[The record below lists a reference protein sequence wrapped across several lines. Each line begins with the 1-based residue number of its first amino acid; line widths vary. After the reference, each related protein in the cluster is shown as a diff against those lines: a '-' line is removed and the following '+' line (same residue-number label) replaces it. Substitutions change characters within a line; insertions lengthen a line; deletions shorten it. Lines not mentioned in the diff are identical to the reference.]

1 MAKRW
6 TIPFV
11 SRQSKQCRIDIYD
24 PAYSGAATELSTNNA
39 NAPGVAA
46 EDPFYFEEDDDEDLL
61 NVVRIKTGYIN
72 LIETTF
78 GGLDDIYPTS
88 WNSRYV
94 EVYYDSTLAFRGYI
108 QQQSFENSFGPAP
121 REVSLPVMSILGA
134 IEMFDMDLPSA
145 IPSDDMKLGYYMKQ
159 LIDKIDSSEHTGYS
173 RVVFPVTSCPDFI
186 GTIHPY
192 VVNEENSAFNQEYMT
207 TERPY
212 QGISLYDFLEGICNA
227 YEWICHDLPDCIL
240 FTKFD
245 HDDKNANSQKYYYY
259 SVSNLATATASNRQ
273 ELQEDVYA
281 YPLML
286 DDYVEPCSDDG
297 VISQIMPLHSLSL
310 RFKGDVTTSVKADY
324 KHMECNNVYTYTR
337 NGNEEYVV
345 FLKNVSYNKYPDVT
359 GDHLLDYNTIDQNFW
374 LERDGVCVFDMNNT
388 VRLVMKR
395 IWYWASDGDTLATL
409 YFYKRPI
416 LSPYAGHTDMK
427 LKIDVSTSDNIYDFG
442 DNYIRYDITYLLYCG
457 SQLIGYR
464 TVQYRDNNNHM
475 EFSFNNVPNTGTL
488 KLVIRFDG
496 EPDANPY
503 PLLSFDNIEL
513 YYKSD
518 TYKKYVFAPNEENL
532 TGTFTGTED
541 GEVDMLMSCNRV
553 DDNFIGES
561 LTNFFASYDYLR
573 RGSQN
578 RLQIRMR
585 PKSGQSLSM
594 LMAYINRIQYWKT
607 AWRWRLIAMS
617 FNPWDD
623 EYTLTLHH
631 STLIDPTT

>member
-24 PAYSGAATELSTNNA
+24 PSFSGAVTELSTNNA

-78 GGLDDIYPTS
+78 GGLDDLYPTS

-134 IEMFDMDLPSA
+134 IEMFDMDLPTSVPA
-145 IPSDDMKLGYYMKQ
+145 NDRPLGHYLKQ

-173 RVVFPVTSCPDFI
+173 RVVFPQVLNCPDFA
-186 GTIHPY
+186 GTIHPT
-192 VVNEENSAFNQEYMT
+192 VVNEENPSFKQEWFTNENSY
-207 TERPY
+207 R
-212 QGISLYDFLEGICNA
+212 GISLRDFLEGICNA
-227 YEWICHDLPDCIL
+227 YNWICHDLPDCIL
-240 FTKFD
+240 FTMFEHAD
-245 HDDKNANSQKYYYY
+245 VGTRPLKYYFYNIN
-259 SVSNLATATASNRQ
+259 NLDTATNRKTIQ
-273 ELQEDVYA
+273 DEEYA

-286 DDYVEPCSDDG
+286 DNYMEPCSDDG
-297 VISQIMPLHSLSL
+297 VISQIMPLRSLTVQ
-310 RFKGDVTTSVKADY
+310 FQGDVTTDVKADY
-324 KHMECNNVYTYTR
+324 KHMLCSAITTYLH
-337 NGNEEYVV
+337 NGDEEYIA
-345 FLKNVSYNKYPDVT
+345 FFKNVDNTNYPDIT
-359 GDHLLDYNTIDQNFW
+359 GTHLLNSNTIYDYDNQIFLQN
-374 LERDGVCVFDMNNT
+374 EGISVFDMNGT
-388 VRLVMKR
+388 TRMVMKN
-395 IWYWASDGDTLATL
+395 IGNWASAGDTLCML

-416 LSPYAGHTDMK
+416 LVPGTNHTDLK
-427 LKIDVSTSDNIYDFG
+427 LKIDVSTSDNLTDFG

-457 SQLIGYR
+457 SQLIGSR

-475 EFSFNNVPNTGTL
+475 EFSFTNVPNTGTL

-496 EPDANPY
+496 EPDSNPY

-513 YYKSD
+513 FYEERS
-518 TYKKYVFAPNEENL
+518 YKKYL
-532 TGTFTGTED
+532 TPSDVVNIQGSFTGTED
-541 GEVDMLMSCNRV
+541 GEIEMLMSTGRTE
-553 DDNFIGES
+553 DNTISNASNYILSYGYLYGEPQ
-561 LTNFFASYDYLR
+561 D
-573 RGSQN
+573 

-594 LMAYINRIQYWKT
+594 LMSYINRIQYWKT
-607 AWRWRLIAMS
+607 AWRWRLIALA
-617 FNPWDD
+617 FHPWDD
-623 EYTLTLHH
+623 EWTLTMHH
-631 STLIDPTT
+631 SSTID